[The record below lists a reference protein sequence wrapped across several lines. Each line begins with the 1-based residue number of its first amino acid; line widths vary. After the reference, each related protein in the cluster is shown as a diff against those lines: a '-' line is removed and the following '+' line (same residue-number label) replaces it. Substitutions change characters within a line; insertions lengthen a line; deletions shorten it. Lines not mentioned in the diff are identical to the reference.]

1 MTGTFYWCQRNPL
14 VLSARKVCFIDY
26 TLRGGMRKPD
36 CCLCE
41 NKDAD
46 QFHSNCK
53 ADQGLCFC
61 YRDSTDID
69 FPFSLNL
76 KFPALAGLCQSWLEN
91 SETGFL
97 ALWLIC
103 Y

>member
-1 MTGTFYWCQRNPL
+1 MAGTFYWCQRNPL

-26 TLRGGMRKPD
+26 ALSCAMRKPV

-61 YRDSTDID
+61 HTDSMDID
-69 FPFSLNL
+69 FLFSVYL
-76 KFPALAGLCQSWLEN
+76 KFTALAGLCQRLV
-91 SETGFL
+91 FL
-97 ALWLIC
+97 HGGSFVIDPMD
-103 Y
+103 